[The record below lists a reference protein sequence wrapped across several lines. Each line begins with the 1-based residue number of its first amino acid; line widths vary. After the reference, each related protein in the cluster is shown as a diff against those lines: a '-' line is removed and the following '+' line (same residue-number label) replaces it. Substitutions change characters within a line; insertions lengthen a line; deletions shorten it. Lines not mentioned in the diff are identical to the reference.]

1 MKRLSLL
8 FILFIFLFSSIAAQT
23 PWAKKAANAVFT
35 LKTFGKD
42 GQLLAS
48 GNGFFVSEKGEA
60 LSSYTPFKGA
70 RSAVIIDAQG
80 KEWPVEYIIGA
91 NDMYDVA
98 KFQVNIKKTVALP
111 IQNDKSSEGATVWLL
126 PYSAKRIPQC
136 IQGTV
141 SGAETFQEN
150 YAYYTLAM
158 SYNDQHVGCPV
169 LSDNGEVIGIMQPT
183 ADSKA
188 TTCYAV
194 SAPFVQQMQMV
205 GMSLNETA
213 LRATAIDKAIP
224 DDQQQALLAMF
235 MGSTLLDS
243 LQYASYIDR
252 YINKFPQ
259 SPDGYITRA
268 RKLTAA
274 TRFTEAEQ
282 DMQQALKVA
291 QQKDDVHYQYAQLIY
306 QKVMLQPEPA
316 YAPWTLER
324 ALQESRKA
332 YQSNPLS
339 PYLQQQAQIHY
350 AMKQY
355 QEAFDLYQKLS
366 QGEMR
371 SADIFYAAAQ
381 CKLQQKEQDAAL
393 AQMDSAV
400 AMFTQPYTKNAAPYL
415 LARAQMLDNAGK
427 YRMAVNDYND
437 YEKLMSAQLTAAF
450 YYTRHQTEKNGHLF
464 QQALNDISRAIEMEP
479 NEPLYYAEKASL
491 QLRVGMRD
499 EAIETAQA
507 CIRIAPDLSDGYLF
521 LGIAQCL
528 KGMKAEGVKNME
540 KAKELGHDQAQ
551 ELIDKYGK

>member
-8 FILFIFLFSSIAAQT
+8 FILFTFLFNGIAAQT
-23 PWAKKAANAVFT
+23 PWAKKAAGAVFT

-48 GNGFFVSEKGEA
+48 SNGFFVSEKGEA
-60 LSSYTPFKGA
+60 LSCYTPFKGA
-70 RSAVIIDAQG
+70 HRAVVIDAQG
-80 KEWPVEYIIGA
+80 KEWPVDCIIGA

-98 KFQVNIKKTVALP
+98 KFQVNIKKAVTLT
-111 IQNDKSSEGATVWLL
+111 IQSDKSSEGASVWLL
-126 PYSAKRIPQC
+126 PYSAKKVPQC

-141 SGAETFQEN
+141 SGSEIFQEN

-158 SYNDQHVGCPV
+158 SYNDQHVGCPI
-169 LSDNGEVIGIMQPT
+169 LSNEGEVIGILQPG
-183 ADSKA
+183 ADSKTA
-188 TTCYAV
+188 ACYAV
-194 SAPFVQQMQMV
+194 SAPFVYKMQMM
-205 GMSLNETA
+205 GISLNETA

-259 SPDGYITRA
+259 NPDGYITRA
-268 RKLTAA
+268 RKQTAA
-274 TRFTEAEQ
+274 LHYAEAEQ

-291 QQKDDVHYQYAQLIY
+291 KQKDDVHYQYAQLIY
-306 QKVMLQPEPA
+306 QKVMLQPTPA

-324 ALQESRKA
+324 ALQESREA
-332 YQSNPLS
+332 YQANPMS

-350 AMKQY
+350 AMQQY

-371 SADIFYAAAQ
+371 NADIFYAAAQ
-381 CKLQQKEQDAAL
+381 CKLQQKEQEAAL

-415 LARAQMLDNAGK
+415 LARAQMLNNAGK
-427 YRMAVNDYND
+427 YRLAVNDYNE

-450 YYTRHQTEKNGHLF
+450 YYTRHQAEKNGHLY
-464 QQALNDISRAIEMEP
+464 QQALNDINRTIEMAPTEP
-479 NEPLYYAEKASL
+479 FYYAEKASL
-491 QLRVGMRD
+491 ELRVGMRD

-507 CIRIAPDLSDGYLF
+507 CIRLAPDLSDGYLF

-528 KGMKAEGVKNME
+528 KGMKDEGVKNMQ

-551 ELIDKYGK
+551 ELIEKYGK